1 MTRGDQRSSEYFS
14 RGVAG
19 LRMLLGDPTRLEEC
33 AVLAINYLQ
42 RACMAM
48 VWQRVSQRPRCSKI
62 TNENSLGVST
72 RLFNKNNITMPQ
84 ISFF

>member
-1 MTRGDQRSSEYFS
+1 MTRGDQRCSEYFS

-19 LRMLLGDPTRLEEC
+19 LRMRLGDPTRLEEC

-48 VWQRVSQRPRCSKI
+48 VWQRPCCSK
-62 TNENSLGVST
+62 TVTSRRPSDQSFCVST
-72 RLFNKNNITMPQ
+72 VI
-84 ISFF
+84 